1 MQDVSRRRGRKGRTD
16 TPPGFPT
23 RLRTLRE
30 EKDISRCALSECC
43 GMGHT
48 MIGRYERGE
57 VKPTLDALSK
67 IAKYFGMTTSE
78 LIGPEKKM

>member
-1 MQDVSRRRGRKGRTD
+1 
-16 TPPGFPT
+16 
-23 RLRTLRE
+23 
-30 EKDISRCALSECC
+30 
-43 GMGHT
+43 MGHT

-78 LIGPEKKM
+78 LIGHEKKM